1 MKNKIIY
8 VSGLLN
14 FETILNVDSFP
25 VNYYPTEYPFYG
37 VNNGV
42 GGTAFNISKALRTL
56 GDKVILS
63 SHVGEDLIGKTIVN
77 ELKKNKIT
85 ETSIYHDLDQTPS
98 QVVLVDRDFNT
109 QTYTDLKSVQNA
121 VSNFEIEKEK
131 IEKSDL
137 VVLCNSNFNRPLLR
151 EAKKLNKKIATDVHI
166 IGNVDDEFNKEFME
180 YSDILFLSSK
190 GIHELNYEEFLLDI
204 YNTSHN

>member
-77 ELKKNKIT
+77 ELK
-85 ETSIYHDLDQTPS
+85 SQFHDM
-98 QVVLVDRDFNT
+98 
-109 QTYTDLKSVQNA
+109 A
-121 VSNFEIEKEK
+121 EK
-131 IEKSDL
+131 IDK
-137 VVLCNSNFNRPLLR
+137 
-151 EAKKLNKKIATDVHI
+151 
-166 IGNVDDEFNKEFME
+166 
-180 YSDILFLSSK
+180 
-190 GIHELNYEEFLLDI
+190 I
-204 YNTSHN
+204 YNILIDRQ